1 MKMLSSYKIGLTGGI
16 SSGKTTVTELFSSL
30 GIPIIDADLIARE
43 VTAPG
48 QPALPQISALFGKQ
62 IVDNHGQLK
71 RRELREIIFSNPKK
85 REQLEAILHPLIR
98 QQILKESRDASRN
111 APYCILS
118 IPLLLENHWQSV
130 VDRVLVVD
138 TPEQQQLQR
147 TMQRDHID
155 EKSARAIFSSQ
166 ISRQDRLHAADDII
180 ENSGRISDLQE
191 KVQQLHLK
199 YLKLAD
205 KHLSAAP
212 KC

>member
-1 MKMLSSYKIGLTGGI
+1 MLKIGLTGGI
-16 SSGKTTVTELFSSL
+16 GSGKTTVTELFSSL

-48 QPALPQISALFGKQ
+48 QPALPEISRLFGGQ
-62 IVDNHGQLK
+62 IVDNSGQLK
-71 RRELREIIFSNPKK
+71 RRELREIIFSNPEK
-85 REQLEAILHPLIR
+85 RQQLEAILHPLIR
-98 QQILKESRDASRN
+98 QRILEKSSDASHN

-118 IPLLLENHWQSV
+118 IPLLLENHWQSAV
-130 VDRVLVVD
+130 ERVLVID

-155 EKSARAIFSSQ
+155 EKSARAILGSQ
-166 ISRQDRLHAADDII
+166 MSRQDRLQAADDTI
-180 ENSGRISDLQE
+180 ENSGSIDDLQE

-205 KHLSAAP
+205 T
-212 KC
+212 